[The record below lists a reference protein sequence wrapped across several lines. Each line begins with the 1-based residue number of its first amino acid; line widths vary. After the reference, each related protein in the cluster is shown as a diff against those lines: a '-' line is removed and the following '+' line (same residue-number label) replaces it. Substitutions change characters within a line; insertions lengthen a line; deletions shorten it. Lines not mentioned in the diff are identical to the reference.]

1 MEWLSG
7 MVEVVGGGW
16 AGVRGEEEVEGEGW
30 GVGKRISGAEKE
42 TATNMVGKK
51 RRGRQVE
58 REVEDR

>member
-1 MEWLSG
+1 MG
-7 MVEVVGGGW
+7 RGKRRGGG
-16 AGVRGEEEVEGEGW
+16 GRRGM